1 MELHQGGKHSDS
13 RGSIDFYNSFNLDSY
28 KRFYIIEASDPKII
42 RAWQAH
48 RYEGKAFLVLS
59 GSFEL
64 AWVKIDDFDQPSEDL
79 RAESL
84 ILKAK
89 DQKLKEL
96 KGGYANGFRALEANS
111 KILVFSD
118 ASLEASKD
126 DDYRYDASL
135 WHNW

>member
-1 MELHQGGKHSDS
+1 MELHEGGKHVDS
-13 RGSIDFYNSFNLDSY
+13 RGSIEFYNSFHLDSY

-42 RAWQAH
+42 RAWHAH
-48 RYEGKAFLVLS
+48 RNEAKAFLVLS

-64 AWVKIDDFDQPSEDL
+64 AWVKIDNFDQPSEDL
-79 RAESL
+79 HAESM
-84 ILKAK
+84 ILNA
-89 DQKLKEL
+89 DNQKLKEL
-96 KGGYANGFRALEANS
+96 NGGYANGFRALQANS

-135 WHNW
+135 WYNW

>member
-1 MELHQGGKHSDS
+1 MELHQGGKHVDN
-13 RGSIDFYNSFNLDSY
+13 RGSIEFYNNFHLDAY
-28 KRFYIIEASDPKII
+28 KRFYIIEASDLKVI

-48 RYEGKAFLVLS
+48 RHEAKAFLVLS

-64 AWVKIDDFDQPSEDL
+64 AWVKIDDFEQPSEDL
-79 RAESL
+79 HAESI
-84 ILKAK
+84 ILNAN

-96 KGGYANGFRALEANS
+96 KCGYANGFRALQANS

-126 DDYRYDASL
+126 DDYRYDDSL
-135 WHNW
+135 WYNW